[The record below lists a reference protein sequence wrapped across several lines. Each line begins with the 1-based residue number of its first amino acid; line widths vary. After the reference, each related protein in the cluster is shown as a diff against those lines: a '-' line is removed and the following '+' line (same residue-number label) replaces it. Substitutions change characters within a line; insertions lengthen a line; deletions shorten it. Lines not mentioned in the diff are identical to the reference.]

1 MVPLVQFP
9 SIQPH
14 AQLDLV
20 AQRNAVIADLR
31 NFRLQLARFRKRVDA
46 KRMQMKALL
55 LIEPQRVRVVVRSF
69 QFVCTVQPDDRAACA
84 LTLSTKETRSSIK
97 ILAAWL
103 KYLSVRYRMQEELL
117 EQLTAQLSRLS
128 EISPGMLEAR
138 LASPYVMG
146 PFRFE
151 TAGELFNFALM
162 HESIH
167 LGVITS
173 QLKTI

>member
-55 LIEPQRVRVVVRSF
+55 LIEPQRVRVVVRS
-69 QFVCTVQPDDRAACA
+69 
-84 LTLSTKETRSSIK
+84 I
-97 ILAAWL
+97 
-103 KYLSVRYRMQEELL
+103 
-117 EQLTAQLSRLS
+117 RLHGS
-128 EISPGMLEAR
+128 AR
-138 LASPYVMG
+138 
-146 PFRFE
+146 
-151 TAGELFNFALM
+151 
-162 HESIH
+162 
-167 LGVITS
+167 
-173 QLKTI
+173 